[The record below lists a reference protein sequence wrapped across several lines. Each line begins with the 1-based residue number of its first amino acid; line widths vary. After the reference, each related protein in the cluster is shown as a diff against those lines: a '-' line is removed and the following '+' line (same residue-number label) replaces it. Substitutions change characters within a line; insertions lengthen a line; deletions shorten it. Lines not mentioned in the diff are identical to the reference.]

1 MKDEKYLSALM
12 SSIFGQREKL
22 LAFLVVRCARPESLQ
37 KRLVGTWQE
46 LGQKARERGS
56 NEVLRKM
63 FKERQKASAI
73 CENKPKKRDVRA
85 AEVAERN

>member
-1 MKDEKYLSALM
+1 MK
-12 SSIFGQREKL
+12 
-22 LAFLVVRCARPESLQ
+22 RP
-37 KRLVGTWQE
+37 KPKAGVKA
-46 LGQKARERGS
+46 KARARGS

-73 CENKPKKRDVRA
+73 CENKPKKRDVHA